1 MGNIL
6 RSQKQQQKPQE
17 PVDPHGLKPATA
29 AIAALT
35 RDLRSFES
43 SSVVPEG
50 LGQHVTS
57 SKKEQITWYK
67 YMSEAYRTTAPSPR
81 TPAEAAQLVATALN
95 WIPRVDLEVNVNCIG
110 DGDGFTAYVAIRDD
124 PRELAN
130 VPQEVYEMLTART
143 KARIR
148 RDYWSADTLRSTLDK
163 SGYKIIICSGNE
175 ILARKYRIR
184 LRGVDA
190 PELKMPYGKE
200 SKNALEK
207 LIGGK
212 STKIYVYGQDQFER
226 YVGDIYC
233 DSVFIQEEMLRNGHA
248 WHFKNYDRRPEF
260 SAWERKAR
268 AARKGLWASRNP
280 EKPWHWRR
288 DERNER
294 HGTIEWETLFT
305 KVIACFVAVA
315 ERLFMGGLLLARR
328 NLLKLAILLGLMEL
342 VIIFMEQ

>member
-43 SSVVPEG
+43 SSVV
-50 LGQHVTS
+50 
-57 SKKEQITWYK
+57 
-67 YMSEAYRTTAPSPR
+67 
-81 TPAEAAQLVATALN
+81 
-95 WIPRVDLEVNVNCIG
+95 NVNCIG

-130 VPQEVYEMLTART
+130 VPQEV
-143 KARIR
+143 
-148 RDYWSADTLRSTLDK
+148 
-163 SGYKIIICSGNE
+163 IIICSGNE

-294 HGTIEWETLFT
+294 HGTIE
-305 KVIACFVAVA
+305 VYSS
-315 ERLFMGGLLLARR
+315 
-328 NLLKLAILLGLMEL
+328 
-342 VIIFMEQ
+342 

>member
-95 WIPRVDLEVNVNCIG
+95 WIPRVDLEGIFEFYNFPTSSLPAASSNHLLTSLPAGVQFVLNTLPVNVNCIG

-294 HGTIEWETLFT
+294 HGTIE
-305 KVIACFVAVA
+305 VYSS
-315 ERLFMGGLLLARR
+315 
-328 NLLKLAILLGLMEL
+328 
-342 VIIFMEQ
+342 